1 MENTGPMSW
10 NNGGGPN
17 PWGNPGGSN
26 PGKPGDK
33 NDGKAGGRPDPWGGG
48 RAPNRGPGSGSLP
61 DFDEFIARMQDKA
74 RRFVPGGPSGGPGGL
89 LGPRGSLRLYALLAL
104 VAVAVWLASGFYR
117 VQPDQ
122 QGIVLRFGAFDRA
135 TLPGLNYH
143 VPWPVESVLTPA
155 VTRINRVEVGF
166 RAGGTDRTVLTRDST
181 GGVAREVPEE
191 ALMLTGDE
199 NIIDINFSVFW
210 RVRSAPEFLFN
221 TRNPEETVKAA
232 AESMMRQVIGRT
244 PIQPALTDARAR
256 IEQDVT
262 TGTQAILDQY
272 GVGVEV
278 TQVQLQ
284 RVDPPAAVIDSFRD
298 VQRATTDAERV
309 RNEAESYRND
319 IIPRARGDAARLTA
333 EADGS
338 RQSIV
343 ADAQGQ
349 AQRFLSVYQAYA
361 ASKDITLQRL
371 YIETMQQIL
380 TATPSIVVD
389 DRLQGIV
396 PYLPLDPARPPAA
409 PRPIA
414 PGQAAAQGPVAPA
427 PSLGAVR

>member
-1 MENTGPMSW
+1 
-10 NNGGGPN
+10 
-17 PWGNPGGSN
+17 
-26 PGKPGDK
+26 
-33 NDGKAGGRPDPWGGG
+33 
-48 RAPNRGPGSGSLP
+48 
-61 DFDEFIARMQDKA
+61 
-74 RRFVPGGPSGGPGGL
+74 
-89 LGPRGSLRLYALLAL
+89 
-104 VAVAVWLASGFYR
+104 
-117 VQPDQ
+117 
-122 QGIVLRFGAFDRA
+122 
-135 TLPGLNYH
+135 
-143 VPWPVESVLTPA
+143 VLTPA

-166 RAGGTDRTVLTRDST
+166 RGNSDPIALQRAASGSPTDS
-181 GGVAREVPEE
+181 AREVPQE

-210 RVRSAPEFLFN
+210 RIRDAKDFLFN
-221 TRNPEETVKAA
+221 TRNPEETVKSA

-272 GVGVEV
+272 GTGVEV

-333 EADGS
+333 EAEGS
-338 RQSIV
+338 RQAIV
-343 ADAQGQ
+343 AEAQGQ
-349 AQRFLSVYQAYA
+349 AQRFLSVYQAYTVA
-361 ASKDITLQRL
+361 KDITLKRL

-380 TATPSIVVD
+380 STTPSIVVD
-389 DRLQGIV
+389 DKLQGIV
-396 PYLPLDPARPPAA
+396 PYLPLDQSRVPTA

-414 PGQAAAQGPVAPA
+414 PGQAAAQGPAAP
-427 PSLGAVR
+427 LTGATR

>member
-1 MENTGPMSW
+1 MSW
-10 NNGGGPN
+10 NNGNGPN
-17 PWGNPGGSN
+17 PWGNPGGN
-26 PGKPGDK
+26 PGGPS
-33 NDGKAGGRPDPWGGG
+33 GGSNEPPKGSGNRPENPWGGG
-48 RAPNRGPGSGSLP
+48 PSRGPGSGGGLP
-61 DFDEFIARMQDKA
+61 DLDDLIARMQDKA
-74 RRFVPGGPSGGPGGL
+74 RRFVPGGPRGPGGPGGMF
-89 LGPRGSLRLYALLAL
+89 GRGGGRLYALIAIA
-104 VAVAVWLASGFYR
+104 AVAIWLASGFYR
-117 VQPDQ
+117 VQPDE
-122 QGIVLRFGAFDRA
+122 QGVVLRFGAFSRT

-143 VPWPVESVLTPA
+143 APWPVESVLTPA

-166 RAGGTDRTVLTRDST
+166 RGNSDPIALLRAASGSPTDS
-181 GGVAREVPEE
+181 AREIPQE

-210 RVRSAPEFLFN
+210 RIRDAQAFLFN
-221 TRNPEETVKAA
+221 TRNPEDTVKSA

-272 GVGVEV
+272 GTGVEV

-333 EADGS
+333 EAEGS
-338 RQSIV
+338 RQAIV
-343 ADAQGQ
+343 AEANGQ
-349 AQRFLSVYQAYA
+349 AQRFLSVYQAYTVA
-361 ASKDITLQRL
+361 KDITLRRL

-380 TATPSIVVD
+380 TSTPSIVVD
-389 DRLQGIV
+389 DKLQGIV
-396 PYLPLDPARPPAA
+396 PYLPLDQSRVPTA
-409 PRPIA
+409 PRPVP
-414 PGQAAAQGPVAPA
+414 PGQAAAQGPVALP
-427 PSLGAVR
+427 GVTR